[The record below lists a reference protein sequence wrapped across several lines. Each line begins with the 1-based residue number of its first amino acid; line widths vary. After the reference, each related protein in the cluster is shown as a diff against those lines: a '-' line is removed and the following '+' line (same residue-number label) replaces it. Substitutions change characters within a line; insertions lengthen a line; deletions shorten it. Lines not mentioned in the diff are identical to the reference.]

1 MFHKILKSHSNHT
14 LSEVEDENSHLQT
27 IYPSTISV
35 LLKSRHSADNIHFF
49 SPNLKS
55 EKKIIVCHNA
65 QI

>member
-1 MFHKILKSHSNHT
+1 MFEILKSHSNHT
-14 LSEVEDENSHLQT
+14 SSEVEDENSHLQT
-27 IYPSTISV
+27 I
-35 LLKSRHSADNIHFF
+35 LQLFQFADNIHFF